1 MIKAIQQD
9 SRLANFIYY
18 DFEDS
23 GVKVN
28 VCSSL
33 SKNDYIGVKID
44 DYYNATQPRNT
55 PKSIDFIV
63 SVDCSCKW
71 YGLYLLELKNYK
83 RSKSLSIKEI
93 YEKFDTTVNDF
104 VNSQFQ
110 NIFDNSKY
118 KYKFVFLYLVADV
131 YKETTKTGIH
141 IPKDSLKVD
150 SELTKKLYK
159 IHGKTCCIEYILPT
173 NLAIERRT

>member
-9 SRLANFIYY
+9 SKLENFIHY

-33 SKNDYIGVKID
+33 SKNDFIGVKID
-44 DYYNATQPRNT
+44 DYYNATQPGT
-55 PKSIDFIV
+55 APKSIDFIV
-63 SVDCSCKW
+63 SVDCSCGS
-71 YGLYLLELKNYK
+71 YGLYLLELKSYK

-93 YEKFDTTVNDF
+93 YEKFNTTVSDF
-104 VNSQFQ
+104 VKSQFQ
-110 NIFDNSKY
+110 SIFENPKY
-118 KYKFVFLYLVADV
+118 KYKFVYLYLVADV
-131 YKETTKTGIH
+131 YKETTKTGKH

-150 SELTKKLYK
+150 SELTKKIYK
-159 IHGKTCCIEYILPT
+159 IHGKACRIEYILPT
-173 NLAIERRT
+173 NLIIKKKT